1 MKKYDVIVIGGGGAG
16 LSAAFTTAGF
26 GKKTLLVEK
35 NKTGGECTWSGCIPS
50 KALIHLAEL
59 NHVAQETGGKQK
71 TGNPFKQVD
80 EVRQLVYSHETP
92 EVLAERGV
100 ETLIGAARFTG
111 RDTIEVDGEAFQA
124 KRFVLAVGS
133 KALVPP
139 VPGLADTPH
148 LTNESLFELE
158 KLPESALVMGGGPI
172 GLEMAQALS
181 RLGVEITVVEMLDR
195 ILFREDP
202 DAAEVVRKKLIA
214 EGVTLLTG
222 AKAVETAPRKNGISL
237 TIETDGR
244 KAILEAESLLVAVGR
259 GTATAGLNLEAAGVS
274 TSPKGVRVNK
284 KLQTTNPKIYAAGD
298 VAGPY
303 AFSHMAEYQG
313 VTAALNAILPFKK
326 TATYKHVAWTTFTDP
341 EIARAGMLEEE
352 AQKAYGNRV
361 KVYTH
366 RYEDLDRGRTIPG
379 TKGIVKIILG
389 PGSKILGAHIAGPR
403 AGELICEIQV
413 MKTLGIGYHK
423 LRGVIHPYPTF
434 ADILRQIAKKVAMD
448 RMLGHPLVKAVRFLA
463 GKK

>member
-1 MKKYDVIVIGGGGAG
+1 MVGPTWQNADFRISFA
-16 LSAAFTTAGF
+16 
-26 GKKTLLVEK
+26 K

-59 NHVAQETGGKQK
+59 NHVAKNAGGKPK
-71 TGNPFKQVD
+71 IGNPFKQVD

-111 RDTIEVDGEAFQA
+111 RDTIEVNGEVYQA

-148 LTNESLFELE
+148 LTNESLFELD

-202 DAAEVVRKKLIA
+202 DAAEVVREKLIA

-222 AKAVETAPRKNGISL
+222 AKAVETASRKNGISL
-237 TIETDGR
+237 TIETDGK

-259 GTATAGLNLEAAGVS
+259 GTATAGLNLEAAGVD
-274 TSPKGVRVNK
+274 TSPKGVKVNN
-284 KLQTTNPKIYAAGD
+284 KLQSTNPKIYAAGD

-341 EIARAGMLEEE
+341 EIARAGMLEDE
-352 AQKAYGNRV
+352 ARKAYGKRV

-423 LRGVIHPYPTF
+423 LRGVIHPYPTY